1 MSFQVMAEAVKAPLA
16 GSNKLV
22 LIMMAHCADDVGL
35 CSVSQVSLSEVTGL
49 SEKTIRSIISRLK
62 KTGYLSVAKVGHS
75 GAPTVYQLHLKQNTG
90 SEGV

>member
-1 MSFQVMAEAVKAPLA
+1 MSEAVKAPLA

-22 LIMMAHCADDVGL
+22 LIMMAHCADDVGF

-49 SEKTIRSIISRLK
+49 SEKAIRSIISRLK
-62 KTGYLSVAKVGHS
+62 KTGYLSVVKGGHS
-75 GAPTVYQLHLKQNTG
+75 GTPTVYQLHLKQNTA

>member
-1 MSFQVMAEAVKAPLA
+1 MSFQAMAEAVKVPLA
-16 GSNKLV
+16 GNDKLV
-22 LIMMAHCADDVGL
+22 LIMMAYCADDVGF

-75 GAPTVYQLHLKQNTG
+75 GKPTVYQLHLKQNTG
-90 SEGV
+90 SEGG